1 VPLKA
6 IIDCRTVIGPELS
19 QEAWNEL
26 AVRHRHGLA
35 VTMACCGAPGHLR
48 TSGRGLRHFYH
59 ATGSGC
65 HYAEESKEHLAI
77 KYLVY
82 RASVAEGWET
92 QVECPSPDRS
102 WIADVS
108 ATKGGRTVVFEVQVS
123 PISPAELAERDAHYQ
138 NAGIESYWLLAD
150 FPNRSR
156 VLAAWY
162 DTSLAGDGGPRA
174 EDVFSIDRSLFSTGP
189 ENHLFSA
196 KSIRSAGL
204 RVKDQ
209 SLFTTNNPEIP
220 IAVWVR
226 EVLNG
231 NYLRYLEETR
241 AAISY
246 RRRLLILAAPLLERL
261 HAFYPSIRDRTFH
274 KRLASLARTR
284 QPAQSE
290 PEFRKRSA
298 AIASEIDW
306 IEKEYRSMMAEESG
320 LFFWKSTGKKSAM
333 RPVFRLESEKKVR
346 QLEERIAV
354 IDRWESSFNAA
365 MRTLEQDGSDLHPVD
380 PDQE

>member
-1 VPLKA
+1 MPLKA
-6 IIDCRTVIGPELS
+6 IIDCRTVIGPDLS

-26 AVRHRHGLA
+26 AVRHRRGLA
-35 VTMACCGAPGHLR
+35 VTMSCCGAPGHLR
-48 TSGRGLRHFYH
+48 TSGRGLQHFYH
-59 ATGSGC
+59 ATGTGC
-65 HYAEESKEHLAI
+65 RYAEESPEHLAI

-82 RASVAEGWET
+82 HACRAEGWEA
-92 QVECPSPDRS
+92 QVECPAPDRS

-108 ATKGGRTVVFEVQVS
+108 ATKGGRTIVFEVQVS
-123 PISPAELAERDAHYQ
+123 PISPAELEERDAPYQ

-150 FPNRSR
+150 FPGRSR

-162 DTSLAGDGGPRA
+162 ETSLAGDGGPRA

-220 IAVWVR
+220 VALWVR

-231 NYLRYLEETR
+231 NYLQYLEETR
-241 AAISY
+241 AAIRY
-246 RRRLLILAAPLLERL
+246 RRRLLILAAPLLERV
-261 HAFYPSIRDRTFH
+261 HAFYPSIRDRSLR
-274 KRLASLARTR
+274 KRLDALVRGRGAARCD
-284 QPAQSE
+284 PS
-290 PEFRKRSA
+290 FCKRSG

-320 LFFWKSTGKKSAM
+320 LFLWKSTGNKSTM
-333 RPVFRLESEKKVR
+333 RPVFWLESEAKVR
-346 QLEERIAV
+346 QLQEHVAML
-354 IDRWESSFNAA
+354 DRWESSFNAA
-365 MRTLEQDGSDLHPVD
+365 MRTLEQEGWSSHPAH
-380 PDQE
+380 PNQE